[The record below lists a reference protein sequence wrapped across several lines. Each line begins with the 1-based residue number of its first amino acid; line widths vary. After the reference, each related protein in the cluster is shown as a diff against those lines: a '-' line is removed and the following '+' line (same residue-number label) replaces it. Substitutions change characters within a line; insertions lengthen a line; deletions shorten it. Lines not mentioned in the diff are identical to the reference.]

1 MQRFLQNGL
10 ASCLPHHGRV
20 DEPAIANLQRRSL
33 SGAVAVVPP
42 LDEFM
47 ACDEVALGS
56 GYVQWPLLSWFC
68 RLNCVFL
75 HAFSIARV
83 VSETKAHTT
92 APDR

>member
-1 MQRFLQNGL
+1 MQRFLQDGL

-56 GYVQWPLLSWFC
+56 WNIRYSLCDLFRGLHYA
-68 RLNCVFL
+68 FL
-75 HAFSIARV
+75 HMFSIAKVAAETTVQRV
-83 VSETKAHTT
+83 
-92 APDR
+92 P